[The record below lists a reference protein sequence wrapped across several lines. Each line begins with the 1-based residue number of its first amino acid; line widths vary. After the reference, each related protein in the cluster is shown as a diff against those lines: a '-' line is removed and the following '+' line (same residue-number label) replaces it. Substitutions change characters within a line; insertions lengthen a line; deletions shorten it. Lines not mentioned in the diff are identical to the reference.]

1 MFSAVSRRDDVPSD
15 DICSGI
21 LNRVPLHVPQVL
33 VVEDGKIRQYNGD
46 FEDYRAELTKEI
58 QQELD
63 EE

>member
-1 MFSAVSRRDDVPSD
+1 M
-15 DICSGI
+15 
-21 LNRVPLHVPQVL
+21 RVLQVL